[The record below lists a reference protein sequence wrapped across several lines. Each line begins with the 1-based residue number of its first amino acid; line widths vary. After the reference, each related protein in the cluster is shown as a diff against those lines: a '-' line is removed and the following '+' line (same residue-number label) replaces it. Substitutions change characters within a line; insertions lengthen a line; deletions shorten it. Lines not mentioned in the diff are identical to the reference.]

1 MKGRGWLLIALA
13 FSAFLLIICLS
24 AINVVRRTQDA
35 YARVQRTERELEER
49 ARLLDDLRAGVS
61 ALSISVRDWLYAPAW
76 SIAASSQ
83 QRELA
88 STRAWINSNLDQ
100 LDKVEDPQERQ
111 SAVLLRQHL
120 DRYWLIVQETFRWS
134 EAQRIAMGR
143 ELQRE
148 KLTPVREAIRGATQD
163 MERLDD
169 RLREKR
175 RGEMEGIFSKLK
187 SDFWR
192 ILQMALALWIVI
204 AGWTIWRFSMLERK
218 ARQLQEQAEQGRQDL
233 RDLSQ
238 QLVSAQEEERRTIS
252 RELHDQIGQLLTAIQ
267 MTFSNIEEARSDA
280 RHHIEDGKA
289 LTERT
294 VTAVRDLAMGLRPS
308 ILDDLGLA
316 PALEWQAR
324 EFSKRS
330 GIAVELR
337 HDGFLEDLP
346 ETHRTCL
353 YRVIQEA
360 LTNCARH
367 SGAKGVRISLHGARE
382 WISLTVED
390 DGRGF
395 RRDQLKRLG
404 LGLLGMEER
413 VMELDGRISILSGE
427 GKGTLIKVELPL
439 VHEVKV

>member
-1 MKGRGWLLIALA
+1 MKGRNWLLIALA

-24 AINVVRRTQDA
+24 AINVVSKTQDA
-35 YARVQRTERELEER
+35 YARVQRTERDLDER
-49 ARLLDDLRAGVS
+49 ARLLADLRAGIN
-61 ALSISVRDWLYAPAW
+61 ALSVSVRDWLYAPAW
-76 SIAASSQ
+76 SMAASGP
-83 QRELA
+83 QRELT
-88 STRAWINSNLDQ
+88 STRAWINANLDL
-100 LDKVEDPQERQ
+100 LDKAEDAQERQ
-111 SAVLLRQHL
+111 SALLLRQHL
-120 DRYWLIVQETFRWS
+120 DRYWQIVQETFRWS

-148 KLTPVREAIRGATQD
+148 QLTPVREAIRDSTRD
-163 MERLDD
+163 LERLED

-175 RGEMEGIFSKLK
+175 RGEMEGIFSTLK
-187 SDFWR
+187 ADFRR
-192 ILQMALALWIVI
+192 ILQIALALWIVI
-204 AGWTIWRFSMLERK
+204 AGWTVWRFSRLERK
-218 ARQLQEQAEQGRQDL
+218 ARRLQAQAEQGRQDL

-267 MTFSNIEEARSDA
+267 MTFSNIEAARADVS
-280 RHHIEDGKA
+280 HHIEDGKA

-324 EFSKRS
+324 EFTKRS

-337 HDGFLEDLP
+337 HDGFLDDLP

-367 SGAKGVRISLHGARE
+367 SGAKGARISLHGARE
-382 WISLTVED
+382 RISLTVED

-395 RRDQLKRLG
+395 QRDQLKRLG

-413 VMELDGRISILSGE
+413 VMDLDGQISILSGE

-439 VHEVKV
+439 VQEASA

>member
-1 MKGRGWLLIALA
+1 
-13 FSAFLLIICLS
+13 
-24 AINVVRRTQDA
+24 
-35 YARVQRTERELEER
+35 
-49 ARLLDDLRAGVS
+49 
-61 ALSISVRDWLYAPAW
+61 
-76 SIAASSQ
+76 
-83 QRELA
+83 
-88 STRAWINSNLDQ
+88 
-100 LDKVEDPQERQ
+100 
-111 SAVLLRQHL
+111 
-120 DRYWLIVQETFRWS
+120 VQETFRWS

>member
-1 MKGRGWLLIALA
+1 MKGRNWLLIALA

-24 AINVVRRTQDA
+24 AINVVRKTQDA
-35 YARVQRTERELEER
+35 YARVQRTERDLDER
-49 ARLLDDLRAGVS
+49 AQLLADLRAGIN
-61 ALSISVRDWLYAPAW
+61 ALSVSVRDWLYAPAW
-76 SIAASSQ
+76 SVAASNQ
-83 QRELA
+83 QRELT
-88 STRAWINSNLDQ
+88 STRAWINANLDQ
-100 LDKVEDPQERQ
+100 LDKAEDVQERQ

-120 DRYWLIVQETFRWS
+120 DRYWQIVQETFRWS

-148 KLTPVREAIRGATQD
+148 QLTPVRETIRDATQD
-163 MERLDD
+163 MERLED
-169 RLREKR
+169 RLREQR
-175 RGEMEGIFSKLK
+175 RGEMEGIFSMLK
-187 SDFWR
+187 ADFRR
-192 ILQMALALWIVI
+192 ILYVALALWIVI
-204 AGWTIWRFSMLERK
+204 AGWTVWRFSRLERK
-218 ARQLQEQAEQGRQDL
+218 TRRLQLQAEQGRQDL

-267 MTFSNIEEARSDA
+267 MTFSNIEAARNDA

-395 RRDQLKRLG
+395 QRDQLRRLG

-413 VMELDGRISILSGE
+413 VMELDGRISIRSGE

-439 VHEVKV
+439 VHEVQV